1 MRKQVKLL
9 WTWWLI
15 LLVPFTAFSADDLLA
30 RADAAWAGRE
40 NPAQTLAAIQ
50 LYEQYAAKNPTDA
63 AVRVK
68 LAHATCWAFEQDPE
82 MGKDKIIVL
91 MDKGI
96 KACHEV
102 MARDEDNPEAN
113 YWLMW
118 NMAGKT
124 LMKGVFSGFAFKEAL
139 VATIMVSKR
148 DVGYQYGG
156 VYCYWALVINSLPEL
171 LGRFFHFS
179 NDDAIWLYQRAIRL
193 EPRFLRSH
201 FFLGAAYQLGGK
213 KNLALKEYQ
222 FCLSQPDHALSEAGP
237 ENRLYKRLAKD
248 AISKL

>member
-1 MRKQVKLL
+1 MNKWSVSWVVAALL
-9 WTWWLI
+9 FA
-15 LLVPFTAFSADDLLA
+15 PFSGDAADDLLA
-30 RADAAWAGRE
+30 RADAAWAGRD
-40 NPAQTLAAIQ
+40 NKAQTLIAIQ
-50 LYEQYAAKNPTDA
+50 LYEQYAAKNPADA

-82 MGKDKIIVL
+82 MGKYRILEL
-91 MDKGI
+91 MEKGI

-102 MARDEDNPEAN
+102 LARNEDNPEAN

-156 VYCYWALVINSLPEL
+156 VYCYWALVINSLPSL

-179 NDDAIWLYQRAIRL
+179 NDDAIWLYQRAVRI
-193 EPRFLRSH
+193 EPRYLRNH
-201 FFLGAAYQLGGK
+201 FFLGATYELSDQKDKAQ
-213 KNLALKEYQ
+213 AQYQ
-222 FCLSQPDHALSEAGP
+222 FCLDQSDDALPEAIP
-237 ENRLYKRLAKD
+237 ENKLYKKAAQEAMAK
-248 AISKL
+248 L